1 MISIA
6 RLLISQSPAPQP
18 ENKGWLE
25 LPSGRR
31 IQPKPSQV
39 YFFPGRQKPY
49 MPPATRRR
57 WFARLINLSA

>member
-25 LPSGRR
+25 LPNGRR
-31 IQPKPSQV
+31 VQPTPTQAYFAPSSK
-39 YFFPGRQKPY
+39 KPY
-49 MPPATRRR
+49 VPTPKRRR
-57 WFARLINLSA
+57 WFAWLLGITA

>member
-6 RLLISQSPAPQP
+6 RLLISQSPSPQP

-25 LPSGRR
+25 LPNGQR

-49 MPPATRRR
+49 VQTVKRHRWITRLLG
-57 WFARLINLSA
+57 WAA